1 MKAAVLLN
9 KSKKLKIISNIELP
23 SLERG
28 QILVQLAYS
37 GVCHSQLMETRG
49 YRGKDK
55 YTPHLLGHEGSGKVV
70 AIGPE
75 VTKVKAGNFVILGW
89 IKGKGIEAGGVKYSC
104 NCNPKIINAGAV
116 TTFNDYAIVSE
127 NRVTILPK
135 GIPLDIAVLFG
146 CALPTG
152 IGIVINE
159 LKPINNSTIA
169 IFGLGGI
176 GMSSLIATKLFK
188 LKTIIA
194 IDVSEKKL
202 NLAKSFGATHIIN
215 PLKNDPVKTIKLITK
230 KCDGVDYAIEASGK
244 TEVIEKAFDSI
255 KKKGGICMFASH
267 PKFGEKISIDPF
279 DLISGKQIKGSWGG
293 GSNPDKDIP
302 IIAELYL
309 KGDLPLEK
317 LLGKRYQ
324 LDEINS
330 AIDDLENNTLG
341 RSIIEIN
348 PKLKNDMSL

>member
-9 KSKKLKIISNIELP
+9 DSEKLKIISNIELP

-28 QILVQLAYS
+28 QVLVQLAYS

-49 YRGKDK
+49 FRGEDK
-55 YTPHLLGHEGSGKVV
+55 YIPHLLGHEGSGKVV

-75 VTKVKAGNFVILGW
+75 VTKVKAGDLVILGW
-89 IKGKGIEAGGVKYSC
+89 IKGKGMETGGVQYSC
-104 NCNPKIINAGAV
+104 NSYPNIINAGAV
-116 TTFNDYAIVSE
+116 TTFNEYAIVSE

-152 IGIVINE
+152 IGIVMNE
-159 LKPINNSTIA
+159 LKPVNNSTIA

-176 GMSSLIATKLFK
+176 GMSALIATKLFK
-188 LKTIIA
+188 LKKIIV
-194 IDVSEKKL
+194 IDISEKKL
-202 NLAKSFGATHIIN
+202 KLAKSFGATHIIN
-215 PLKNDPVKTIKLITK
+215 SLKNDPVETIKLITK
-230 KCDGVDYAIEASGK
+230 NFDGVDYAIEASGK
-244 TEVIEKAFDSI
+244 SEVIEKAFGSI
-255 KKKGGICMFASH
+255 KKKGGICIFASH

-279 DLISGKQIKGSWGG
+279 ELISGKQIRGSWGG
-293 GSNPDKDIP
+293 GANPDIDIP

-309 KGDLPLEK
+309 KGELPLEK
-317 LLGKRYQ
+317 LLGKRYK

-330 AIDDLENNTLG
+330 AIDDLENNTFG
-341 RSIIEIN
+341 RPIIEIN
-348 PKLKNDMSL
+348 PKLKNGNS